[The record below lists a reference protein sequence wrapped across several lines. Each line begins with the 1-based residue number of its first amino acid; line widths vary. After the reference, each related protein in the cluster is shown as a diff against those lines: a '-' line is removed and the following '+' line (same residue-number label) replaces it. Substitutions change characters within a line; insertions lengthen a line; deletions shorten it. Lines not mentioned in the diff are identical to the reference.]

1 MRPQLCNV
9 PIHEQVDASRGDV
22 RAAREVVHQTRARIE
37 AMENEL
43 HAWVSLRSDLDRQV
57 DALGFGG
64 SPRPL
69 HGISVGVKDLIDV
82 AGSPTRAGSTI
93 TSEKIAERD
102 AWCVGRLR
110 ELGAIVQGKTVTT
123 EFGYFAPGPTR
134 NPHALDHTP
143 GGSSSGSAAAVGAGV
158 LPLALGTQ
166 TAGSLTRPASYCGA
180 AGMVMANDAID
191 MSGITGLSPTLDS
204 LGMLTRTVEDLRTAY
219 RAFVADES
227 PTPLDEAAASVFIW
241 SGSDLD
247 TVEHPVRAL
256 LAALPQALAE
266 IGMPT
271 QLLDWDTKVRILA
284 TDHALVMAHEAAKT
298 RASELD
304 SAADRLSPQ
313 FRQML
318 EHGRTIDGADVRA
331 ALFRRDRS
339 LRALGEML
347 GRDGVVIGPAALGP
361 APAGLAATGS
371 PVLSRPWQ
379 LLGLPVVVVPGARTI
394 AGLPLGLQII
404 GLPGCENA
412 MLDLGVRLESVLR
425 ALPPVAQQP
434 QESVS

>member
-1 MRPQLCNV
+1 MRPQLWNV
-9 PIHEQVDASRGDV
+9 PIHEQVDAAHGDG

-37 AMENEL
+37 EMENQL
-43 HAWVSLRSDLDRQV
+43 HAWVSLCSDLDQQV
-57 DALGFGG
+57 GALGFGG

-69 HGISVGVKDLIDV
+69 HGVSVGVKDLIDV

-93 TSEKIAERD
+93 TSQKNAERD

-143 GGSSSGSAAAVGAGV
+143 GGSSSGSAAAVGAGI

-180 AGMVMANDAID
+180 AGLVMVNDAID

-219 RAFVADES
+219 RAFVAAEP
-227 PTPLDEAAASVFIW
+227 PTPHDDAVTSIFLW

-256 LAALPQALAE
+256 LTALPRVLAE
-266 IGMPT
+266 IGLT
-271 QLLDWDTKVRILA
+271 AQSLNWDTEVRILA
-284 TDHALVMAHEAAKT
+284 TDHALVMAHEAAT
-298 RASELD
+298 TLASELD
-304 SAADRLSPQ
+304 SAADSLSPQ
-313 FRQML
+313 LRQLL
-318 EHGRTIDGADVRA
+318 EHGRTIDGTDVRA

-339 LRALGEML
+339 LHTLAELL

-394 AGLPLGLQII
+394 TGLPLGLQII
-404 GLPGCENA
+404 GLPGHENA

-425 ALPPVAQQP
+425 ALPPIAQQP
-434 QESVS
+434 QEFVS